1 MTESIRPPGSSAAP
15 ASERR
20 QRNHRRREAEAIK
33 QCLIYLESE
42 AVKLGLEL
50 TSHLIGVAAAT
61 VEGSIS
67 AEVPARSSRS
77 ADGRIA
83 ALRGKSG
90 GRSNG
95 VQSIGFGPKG
105 TKTNGSGN
113 GVDE

>member
-42 AVKLGLEL
+42 ATKLGLEM

-67 AEVPARSSRS
+67 AEVSARAARA
-77 ADGRIA
+77 ADGRIV
-83 ALRGKSG
+83 ALRGTSG
-90 GRSNG
+90 GRPNG
-95 VQSIGFGPKG
+95 IQSIGIGPKG
-105 TKTNGSGN
+105 TKSNGSGN